1 MFSNKVEVY
10 LRFILQAGVALLSKK
25 RHASGCHKLLLEV
38 FEHLYH
44 VLQPVHTVPEDDP
57 VPHVAV
63 RRVPY
68 VAQFVSHNLPGDI
81 LMLRHTALQHSRLD
95 FTQCLQH
102 ETKIIRQITI
112 GVMCGNLG
120 ICWT

>member
-1 MFSNKVEVY
+1 MFSNKLEVY
-10 LRFILQAGVALLSKK
+10 LQFILHAGVALLSKK
-25 RHASGCHKLLLEV
+25 GHASRCHQLLFEV

-44 VLQPVHTVPEDDP
+44 VLQPVHAVPENYP
-57 VPHVAV
+57 VPHVSV

-81 LMLRHTALQHSRLD
+81 LMLRHAALQHSRLD

-102 ETKIIRQITI
+102 ETKIIR
-112 GVMCGNLG
+112 
-120 ICWT
+120 